1 MKKLLFIILFISV
14 SISFFSI
21 NYSEWKL
28 TENDRFIF
36 IFPVAAISR
45 IAEIMEISDGIYDE
59 YVNIYGYEPEKK
71 IIVQI
76 SPYEDSANGFGLPTC
91 RVYITLLPLN
101 YPYRLDKNW
110 LNTVLSHEI
119 GHVFQLGYIE
129 EKLKWIKKYV
139 SDYFAVNALE
149 PIWLIEG
156 YAQLGSYLING
167 YDYYDHRRLPY
178 LMDQIGSENPFDEEE
193 IVMGKSSMGGEAYYN
208 FGFAFVLF
216 LYEKY
221 GIEKLIDLNEYKGSI
236 KAFLGLDNALMNIYN
251 KNFEEL
257 KSEFINS
264 LKMSDEGFYNNLYE
278 YEGEI
283 IQSQKEFEGNVYY
296 LKYSSKNLNY
306 SIYKNDEWVLST
318 PFRIE
323 DFTFFEDELYL
334 ILMHTVNGFERT
346 YLYKFSDD
354 ELKLLDF
361 KHLLRIEGTPSGF
374 FGIMNIN
381 GTTALVKITPDLP
394 DYDVLYEAYGESI
407 YELSFQKDGDLLA
420 LRVNKDGDYFLYIVN
435 VEDASVRKIF
445 IGRDFSIGSFENS
458 EILMSIYDDNYEH
471 FGQFNLDEE
480 SFSADKKFYKY
491 GFDPVGDETVL
502 SEVNGLKSVDL
513 IEESDLKLSF
523 EEVENYYTDNE
534 GYEPSYRNLK
544 LFQDWRYV
552 GLYPYNNSLGVGF
565 EDYLMNSTFVAGVFM
580 KNDKLRVGLNL
591 NLKEYFPFDVNF
603 DLNTDFEKLYFET
616 DFSKTFYLNPLNE
629 INLDFS
635 YSWPEEVKFEIEND
649 IRKFKIEKENNINDF
664 SYKATF
670 GYKEGETSLN
680 FIYEYKNYLWKEDYD
695 FRTSIFGKYTC
706 GNPNIFPVEYNNILI
721 EDKMANG
728 ISLSLEKTVFD
739 LNKSVGDFIYL
750 GELRFGMKNTTVLG
764 KMDKVVSLK
773 NSLDIFIKTT
783 VFPYKTYPVQF
794 SIGMTFLDKEI
805 SPYFGFYF

>member
-1 MKKLLFIILFISV
+1 MKKLLFIILFIFV
-14 SISFFSI
+14 SISLFSI

-28 TENDRFIF
+28 TENDEFIF
-36 IFPVAAISR
+36 IFPEAVISR
-45 IAEIMEISDGIYDE
+45 IAEIIEISDGIYDE

-110 LNTVLSHEI
+110 LKTVLSHEI

-129 EKLKWIKKYV
+129 EELKWIKKYV
-139 SDYFAVNALE
+139 SDYFAINALE

-156 YAQLGSYLING
+156 YAQLSSYLING
-167 YDYYDHRRLPY
+167 YDYYDHRRLSY

-193 IVMGKSSMGGEAYYN
+193 IIAGKSSMGGEAYYN
-208 FGFAFVLF
+208 FGFAFILF

-236 KAFLGLDNALMNIYN
+236 KAFLGLDNALINIYN

-257 KSEFINS
+257 KDEFLDS
-264 LKMSDEGFYNNLYE
+264 LKINGEGFYDNSYE
-278 YEGEI
+278 FEGEI
-283 IQSQKEFEGNVYY
+283 TQSQKEFEGNVYY

-306 SIYKNDEWVLST
+306 SLYKNDEWILST

-334 ILMHTVNGFERT
+334 ILIHTVNGLETT
-346 YLYKFSDD
+346 YLYRFSDD
-354 ELKLLDF
+354 ELKLIDF

-374 FGIMNIN
+374 FGIMNVN
-381 GTTALVKITPDLP
+381 GTTVLVKVTPDFL
-394 DYDVLYEAYGESI
+394 DYDVLYEAHGESI
-407 YELSFQKDGDLLA
+407 YELSFQEDEDLLA
-420 LRVNKDGDYFLYIVN
+420 LRVNKDGEYFLYTVN
-435 VEDASVRKIF
+435 TEDTYVRKIF
-445 IGRDFSIGSFENS
+445 IGRDFSIGSFDGP
-458 EILMSIYDDNYEH
+458 EILMSIYDDSYEH
-471 FGQFNLDEE
+471 FGQFNLDEKC
-480 SFSADKKFYKY
+480 FYADKKFYKY
-491 GFDPVGDETVL
+491 GFDPADDETVL
-502 SEVNGLKSVDL
+502 SEVNGLKTVDL
-513 IEESDLKLSF
+513 TEESDLKLFF
-523 EEVENYYTDNE
+523 EEVENHYADNE
-534 GYEPSYRNLK
+534 VYEPAYRNLK
-544 LFQDWRYV
+544 LFEDWRYV

-565 EDYLMNSTFVAGVFM
+565 EDYLMNSTFVAGVFL
-580 KNDKLRVGLNL
+580 KNDKLRVGLDL

-616 DFSKTFYLNPLNE
+616 DFSKTFYLNPLNK

-635 YSWPEEVKFEIEND
+635 YLYPEEIRFEVEND
-649 IRKFKIEKENNINDF
+649 IRKFGFEKENNVSDF

-670 GYKEGETSLN
+670 GYEEGETSLN
-680 FIYEYKNYLWKEDYD
+680 FIYEYENYLWNEDFD
-695 FRTSIFGKYTC
+695 FYTSVFGKYTS
-706 GNPNIFPVEYNNILI
+706 GNPYIFPVEYNNILI
-721 EDKMANG
+721 KDKMANG
-728 ISLSLEKTVFD
+728 ISLSLEKTFFNLD
-739 LNKSVGDFIYL
+739 KSVRDFIYF
-750 GELRFGMKNTTVLG
+750 GELRFGMRNSTLLG
-764 KMDKVVSLK
+764 ETDRVVSLK

-783 VFPYKTYPVQF
+783 VFPYKTYPLQL
-794 SIGMTFLDKEI
+794 SIGVTFSDKEI